1 MCTDRE
7 STTHCLQRCFR
18 KTLKE
23 WINECHESENQTTST
38 PLRITKLPKRSRAWF
53 VVFITFQ
60 YMMEISPSSPK
71 SSIPVTLPAEDIN
84 HVFINLQRNFP
95 QSSIVYK
102 LLLLLFKQR
111 RHLVLPVSSH
121 LKLRCVGKK
130 TDIRPAPMKT
140 TLTNQ
145 EIRSFHGSNL
155 TILQN
160 IWSTILNLR
169 GENCILSF
177 SHSSRCYQVFLCP

>member
-1 MCTDRE
+1 M
-7 STTHCLQRCFR
+7 THCLRRCFR

-38 PLRITKLPKRSRAWF
+38 PLRITKLPKCSRAWF

-71 SSIPVTLPAEDIN
+71 SSITVTLPAEDIN
-84 HVFINLQRNFP
+84 HVVINLQRNFP

-102 LLLLLFKQR
+102 LLLLLSKQR

-130 TDIRPAPMKT
+130 NRYQT
-140 TLTNQ
+140 
-145 EIRSFHGSNL
+145 SSY
-155 TILQN
+155 
-160 IWSTILNLR
+160 
-169 GENCILSF
+169 ENYSDQPRDTFFPWKQFNYLAE
-177 SHSSRCYQVFLCP
+177 HLKHNT